1 MDVDRK
7 TPSGQ
12 GNTYF
17 TPPRGH
23 LPLRWAGSMIS
34 TMSFTSTF
42 WFCWSIRVTLRS
54 SETDKNLSS
63 FVGLRFLWF
72 SKMGRSQPIAA
83 LNLFNVDTFS
93 ANRMIGV
100 QDWSAQLLPSG
111 RERFRDRQRLFR
123 YFFGCWPSFSWH
135 HKKCR
140 ASEPSV
146 FQSQRWCRNS
156 SWCVV
161 CRIELT
167 RNMSP
172 FFLPQIDRRS
182 WWCDELQMHDIGMMW
197 SESTEGL
204 MSANQPNKSS
214 EYSQDSFRDGRRW
227 RDRQEDIYIG
237 RWRAAN
243 TAPCNLNRGIKSC
256 FNGATFD
263 FPSKRETLMS
273 PFE

>member
-123 YFFGCWPSFSWH
+123 YFFGCWPQNHLCFRVRDDAGIPLDASSAGLSSPGICRHFFCHRLIDDHGDAMSY
-135 HKKCR
+135 KCMI
-140 ASEPSV
+140 SV
-146 FQSQRWCRNS
+146 WCGVNPLKDWCLRINPISLRN
-156 SWCVV
+156 
-161 CRIELT
+161 ILKIHFET
-167 RNMSP
+167 
-172 FFLPQIDRRS
+172 DGD
-182 WWCDELQMHDIGMMW
+182 DE
-197 SESTEGL
+197 T
-204 MSANQPNKSS
+204 
-214 EYSQDSFRDGRRW
+214 GRK
-227 RDRQEDIYIG
+227 IYI
-237 RWRAAN
+237 
-243 TAPCNLNRGIKSC
+243 
-256 FNGATFD
+256 
-263 FPSKRETLMS
+263 
-273 PFE
+273 